1 MSKKN
6 RVLIVDDEISIRR
19 FLTTTLTAHGY
30 EIYEVSTGEEA
41 LFSIRQN
48 KFDLI
53 ILDLGLPEMDG
64 IQVTQK
70 VREFSEV
77 PIIILSVMDN
87 EKHKVKALDAGA
99 DDYLTKPFSM
109 DELLARIRVA
119 LRHSG
124 QPAEQLVVAI
134 GKILVDL
141 GRGLVTADGQEI
153 PLTPT
158 EYELLKIL
166 VQNSGKVITHTQ
178 FLQKLWG
185 KNYQM
190 DNHILR
196 VNVSNLRK
204 KLEKDPA
211 QPEYILTDPGVGYRL
226 KID

>member
-30 EIYEVSTGEEA
+30 EIYEVSTGEDA

-158 EYELLKIL
+158 EYDLLKIL

-178 FLQKLWG
+178 LLQKLWG